1 MSRRVQEYLANGC
14 DTVPHPLAETLDHSI
29 ALAAMNR
36 FSAATASEGKYH
48 SAWYHMEF
56 SMHQSDHIPQDVR
69 ESYLDTTQGL
79 LGDIVADS
87 YAHHS
92 TKFGA
97 LILSSYVHVLAKRA
111 RGEEIT
117 SDECEQIYHSLGS
130 AIAYMQPLSQEEP
143 PPSIMV
149 ETALMALSARNRR
162 PEFLLYP
169 TSPREESSKL
179 APWNHDNY
187 FIENGR
193 KLPIQQKLRLTE
205 KEYDQAI
212 TVVTLEPIIDKALA
226 KYNLATPRQ
235 LSEKINYVLSLIVL
249 DTQNPKLLERSEHAV
264 LNHLGECVAR
274 LRSIALEA
282 A

>member
-1 MSRRVQEYLANGC
+1 MSWRAQDYLDAGC
-14 DTVPHPLAETLDHSI
+14 DTAPHALAETLAPDI
-29 ALAAMNR
+29 AFAAMNY
-36 FSAATASEGKYH
+36 FTLSTDAEGRYH
-48 SAWYHMEF
+48 SAWYHTEF
-56 SMHQSDHIPQDVR
+56 AMHQTSPLENDIR
-69 ESYLDTTQGL
+69 TSYIDTAQFL
-79 LGDIVADS
+79 LGDILTNPD
-87 YAHHS
+87 AHHS

-97 LILSSYVHVLAKRA
+97 LILSSYVPVFTKRA
-111 RGEEIT
+111 RGEMIT

-149 ETALMALSARNRR
+149 EAALMALSARNRR

-193 KLPIQQKLRLTE
+193 KLPIQQKLCMTKR
-205 KEYDQAI
+205 EYGQAV
-212 TVVTLEPIIDKALA
+212 TVVTMEPIIDKALA
-226 KYNLATPRQ
+226 KYDFPVPEQ
-235 LSEKINYVLSLIVL
+235 LSEKINFVLSLIVL
-249 DTQNPKLLERSEHAV
+249 DTQNPKALERSERAV